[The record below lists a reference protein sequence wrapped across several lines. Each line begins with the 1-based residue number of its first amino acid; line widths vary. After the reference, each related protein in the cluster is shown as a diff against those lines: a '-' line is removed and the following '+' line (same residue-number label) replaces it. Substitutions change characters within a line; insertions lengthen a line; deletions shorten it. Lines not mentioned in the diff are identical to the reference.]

1 VVSSVDP
8 KPMANMTPLTQRV
21 NKPTDPGVEAFL
33 YDVFRLK
40 QKIVVICG
48 PGISEAAGS
57 K

>member
-1 VVSSVDP
+1 MVSSVDP